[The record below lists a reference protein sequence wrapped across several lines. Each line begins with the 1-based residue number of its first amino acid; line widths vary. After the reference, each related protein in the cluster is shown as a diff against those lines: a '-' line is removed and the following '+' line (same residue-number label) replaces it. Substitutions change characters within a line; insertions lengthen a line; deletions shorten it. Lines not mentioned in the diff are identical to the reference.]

1 MSLFKKFIF
10 LLIIFFTITSSVL
23 SNEQI
28 AFLDLDNLMS
38 QTNSGKAIIKNLK
51 DLNEKNIST
60 LKLKEDKLKKMEDDI
75 NKQKNIISENE
86 IKSKINILQNE
97 IKDFRIQKEKLIK
110 TFQDKKNNELNNF
123 FNKVAPIVQ
132 QYIDKNNIDI
142 VLDKKNIFMA
152 NKKNDITKEIII
164 LINKELK

>member
-1 MSLFKKFIF
+1 MLLFKKFIL
-10 LLIIFFTITSSVL
+10 LLIIFFTITSNAS

-38 QTNSGKAIIKNLK
+38 QTNSGKSIIKNLK

-97 IKDFRIQKEKLIK
+97 IKDFRIQKEKLVK

>member
-1 MSLFKKFIF
+1 MLLFKKFIL
-10 LLIIFFTITSSVL
+10 LLIIFFTITSNAS

-38 QTNSGKAIIKNLK
+38 QTNSGKSIIKNLK